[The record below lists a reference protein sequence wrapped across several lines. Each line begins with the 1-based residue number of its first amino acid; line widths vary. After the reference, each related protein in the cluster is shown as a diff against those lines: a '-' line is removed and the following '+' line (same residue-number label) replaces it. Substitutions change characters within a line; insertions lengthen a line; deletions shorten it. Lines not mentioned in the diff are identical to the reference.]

1 MGLVRTYV
9 PSSELSRAE
18 TPARNVLPTR
28 SHLQYQDGYR
38 GEKGP
43 GKGRRGTSAR
53 FFGLAEMKID
63 TQNPNGEGE
72 SEEFGFALG
81 DSL

>member
-1 MGLVRTYV
+1 MVK
-9 PSSELSRAE
+9 E
-18 TPARNVLPTR
+18 
-28 SHLQYQDGYR
+28 
-38 GEKGP
+38 EK
-43 GKGRRGTSAR
+43 RGTTAR

-81 DSL
+81 DSLWSPYR